1 MGLIPG
7 SGRSPVGGH
16 GNPLQYSGLENHMDG
31 GVGGSM
37 GSQRVQHNSSDL
49 MNINNSYYFF
59 CRKCI
64 KIHDTTKNH
73 ILNFYEVEYY
83 ILHMIVSEMVSVN
96 FECI

>member
-59 CRKCI
+59 FVENALKH
-64 KIHDTTKNH
+64 KIPQR
-73 ILNFYEVEYY
+73 IIF
-83 ILHMIVSEMVSVN
+83 
-96 FECI
+96 